1 MAKSPKSELR
11 LALDR
16 CRGPLIAAMAFS
28 FFINVLLLVS
38 PLYMMQVYDRVLT
51 SRSESTLWLLT
62 LITVGLLFMMG
73 LLEIVRSRVL
83 VRVGAHFDHLLS
95 GRVFAAVFERQLRL
109 PRAHRAQPLND
120 LGTIRQF
127 MTGAGLFV
135 FFDIP
140 WVPVFLIFL
149 YLVHPLLGII
159 TLVGGVIM
167 LGMAIFSE
175 VMTRRKL
182 ERASVDQI
190 AGTYFAETSLRNAEA
205 LEAMGMLQAI
215 RSRWLKRH
223 GHVLALQAQA
233 SDWAGTLTGISKF
246 LRNVLQTALLGAG
259 AYLAIKGEISAG
271 MMIAASIIGGKALAP
286 IDMAV
291 GSWGGVV
298 GARLAYRRVEDLFR
312 TIPPRAMGMDLPAPT
327 GQISLENAFAVPP
340 GSQLPTVRGVSFDI
354 QAGETVGI
362 IGPSAAGKSTIARLM
377 MGIWPAVSGTV
388 RMDGADIAIIPREKI
403 GPYIGYLPQ
412 DIELFDGTIAEN
424 ISRFGE
430 MDPVKVVE
438 AARRAGV
445 HEMILRFRNGYD
457 TPIGEAGGQLS
468 GGQKQRMG
476 LARALY
482 GDPALLIFDEPNSN
496 LDDEGEATL
505 IDAIRQLKS
514 AGKTV
519 VIIAHKPSV
528 LVNVDKIMVVREGQ
542 VTLFGPRAEVMARVT
557 RPVVAHSSPS
567 PAAIAQSGG

>member
-1 MAKSPKSELR
+1 MAKLPKSELR
-11 LALDR
+11 LALER
-16 CRGPLIAAMAFS
+16 SRGPLIAAMVFS

-38 PLYMMQVYDRVLT
+38 PLYMMQVYDRVLS
-51 SRSESTLWLLT
+51 SRSESTLWFLT
-62 LITVGLLFMMG
+62 LITVGLLLMMG

-95 GRVFAAVFERQLRL
+95 ARLFAAVFERQLRM

-149 YLVHPLLGII
+149 YLVHPLLGHI
-159 TLVGGVIM
+159 TVVGGIIM
-167 LGMAIFSE
+167 LTLAIFSE

-182 ERASVDQI
+182 EQASVDQI

-215 RSRWLKRH
+215 RGRWLKRH
-223 GHVLALQAQA
+223 GRVMSLQAQA
-233 SDWAGTLTGISKF
+233 SDRAGMLTGVSKF
-246 LRNVLQTALLGAG
+246 MRNVLQTALLGGG
-259 AYLAIKGEISAG
+259 AYLAVKGEISAG

-298 GARLAYRRVEDLFR
+298 SARLAYRRLEDLFR
-312 TIPPRAMGMDLPAPT
+312 TIPPRVSGMDLPPPT
-327 GQISLENAFAVPP
+327 GQISLEGAFAVPP
-340 GSQLPTVRGVSFDI
+340 GAQIPTVRGVSFDI
-354 QAGETVGI
+354 EAGETVGI

-377 MGIWPAVSGTV
+377 VGVWPAVSGKV
-388 RMDGADIAIIPREKI
+388 RMDGADISTIPRERI

-430 MDPVKVVE
+430 VDPVKVVD
-438 AARRAGV
+438 AARRAGI
-445 HEMILRFRNGYD
+445 HDMILRFPAGYD

-482 GDPALLIFDEPNSN
+482 GDPVLFIFDEPNSN

-505 IDAIRQLKS
+505 IDAIRQLK
-514 AGKTV
+514 AAQKTV
-519 VIIAHKPSV
+519 IIIAHKPSV
-528 LVNVDKIMVVREGQ
+528 LVNVDKIMVVRDGQ

-557 RPVVAHSSPS
+557 RPVVAH
-567 PAAIAQSGG
+567 PAPPAIAQSGG

>member
-1 MAKSPKSELR
+1 MAKPPKSELR
-11 LALDR
+11 IALER
-16 CRGPLIAAMAFS
+16 SSGPLAAAMAFS

-62 LITVGLLFMMG
+62 LIAVGLLFMMG

-95 GRVFAAVFERQLRL
+95 SRLFSAVFERQLRL

-127 MTGAGLFV
+127 MTGSGLFV

-140 WVPVFLIFL
+140 WTPVFLIFL

-167 LGMAIFSE
+167 LCMAIFSE

-215 RSRWLKRH
+215 RGRWLKRH
-223 GHVLALQAQA
+223 DNVLALQAQA
-233 SDWAGTLTGISKF
+233 SDWAGTLTGLSKF
-246 LRNVLQTALLGAG
+246 MRNVLQTALLGGG
-259 AYLAIKGEISAG
+259 AYLAIKGEISPG
-271 MMIAASIIGGKALAP
+271 MMIAGSIIGGKALAP

-298 GARLAYRRVEDLFR
+298 SARLAYRRLENLFR
-312 TIPPRAMGMDLPAPT
+312 TIPPRVVGMDLPPPT

-340 GSQLPTVRGVSFDI
+340 GSQIPTVRGVSFDI
-354 QAGETVGI
+354 EAGDTVGI

-377 MGIWPAVSGTV
+377 VGVWPAVSGKV
-388 RMDGADIAIIPREKI
+388 RMDGADIATIPREKI
-403 GPYIGYLPQ
+403 GPFIGYLPQ

-424 ISRFGE
+424 ISRFGD
-430 MDPVKVVE
+430 MDPVKVVD

-445 HEMILRFRNGYD
+445 HEMILRFPAGYD
-457 TPIGEAGGQLS
+457 TPVGEAGGQLS

-505 IDAIRQLKS
+505 INAVRQLKA

-528 LVNVDKIMVVREGQ
+528 LVNVDKIMVVRDGQ

-557 RPVVAHSSPS
+557 RPVMAHSAPT
-567 PAAIAQSGG
+567 AIAQSGG